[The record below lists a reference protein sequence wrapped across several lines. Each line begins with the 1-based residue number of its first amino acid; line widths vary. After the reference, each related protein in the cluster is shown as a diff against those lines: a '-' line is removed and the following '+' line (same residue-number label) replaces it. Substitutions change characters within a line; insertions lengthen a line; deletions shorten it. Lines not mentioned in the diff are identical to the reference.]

1 MKMDVNCQIGGMKL
15 LEKKIKQVEYNNKKI
30 YGINNIDSEQLSET
44 SEFPIGSIT
53 KLFTIVS
60 LLLLHQNK
68 QLNIYENI
76 GKYIKNEHI
85 KNLKIID
92 IINHKSGL
100 IDIYDGFIY
109 GSSKIKYESAT
120 QVFHKWNNNQ
130 LLNEKFK
137 NVYAYSNIGFHIL
150 GYLIEQITGI
160 KYSDFFKKNILI
172 PLKMNNTGIEDCN
185 ITLYNKKLKKLTK
198 YEKWERTFASSAG
211 ELKSCVKDL
220 IKFSKFVKLLDKQT
234 LDILKELSYI
244 YRKKNDENIIAH
256 GGYISGGE
264 GMLRIFYD
272 NNYKV
277 KDIYISLKTA

>member
-1 MKMDVNCQIGGMKL
+1 MDVNCQIGGMKL
-15 LEKKIKQVEYNNKKI
+15 LEKKFKQVEYNNKKI

-53 KLFTIVS
+53 KLFTIIS

-92 IINHKSGL
+92 IMNHKSGL
-100 IDIYDGFIY
+100 IDMYDGVIY

-120 QVFHKWNNNQ
+120 QVYHKWNNNQ
-130 LLNEKFK
+130 LLNEKLK
-137 NVYAYSNIGFHIL
+137 DVYAYSNIGFHIL

-160 KYSDFFKKNILI
+160 KYSDFVKKNILI
-172 PLKMNNTGIEDCN
+172 PLKMDNTGIEDCN

-244 YRKKNDENIIAH
+244 YRKKNDENIINH
-256 GGYISGGE
+256 DGYISGGN
-264 GMLRIFYD
+264 GTLRIFYD

-277 KDIYISLKTA
+277 KDIYISLNTAV

>member
-15 LEKKIKQVEYNNKKI
+15 LEKKFKQVEYNNKKI

-100 IDIYDGFIY
+100 INMYDDVIY

-120 QVFHKWNNNQ
+120 QVYHKYNNNK
-130 LLNEKFK
+130 LLNEKLK
-137 NVYAYSNIGFHIL
+137 DVYAYSNIGFHIL

-160 KYSDFFKKNILI
+160 KYSDFVKKNILI
-172 PLKMNNTGIEDCN
+172 PLKMDNTGIEDCN

-211 ELKSCVKDL
+211 ELKSCIKDL

-234 LDILKELSYI
+234 LDILKELYI
-244 YRKKNDENIIAH
+244 YRKKNDENIITH
-256 GGYISGGE
+256 SGNISGGD

>member
-1 MKMDVNCQIGGMKL
+1 MNVIGGMKL
-15 LEKKIKQVEYNNKKI
+15 LEKKFKQVEYNNKKI
-30 YGINNIDSEQLSET
+30 YGINNIDSEQLSEI

-53 KLFTIVS
+53 KLFSIIS

-85 KNLKIID
+85 KDLKIID
-92 IINHKSGL
+92 IMNHKSGL
-100 IDIYDGFIY
+100 IRMYDGVID

-120 QVFHKWNNNQ
+120 QVYHKYNNYNNNK
-130 LLNEKFK
+130 LINEKLK
-137 NVYAYSNIGFHIL
+137 GVSSYSNIGFHIL

-160 KYSDFFKKNILI
+160 KYSDFIKKNILI
-172 PLKMNNTGIEDCN
+172 PLKMDNTGIEDCN

-198 YEKWERTFASSAG
+198 YEKWERTFASSGG

-234 LDILKELSYI
+234 LDILKELYI
-244 YRKKNDENIIAH
+244 YRKKNDENIISH
-256 GGYISGGE
+256 PGYISGGSS
-264 GMLRIFYD
+264 GLRINYD
-272 NNYKV
+272 NNYYKV
-277 KDIYISLKTA
+277 KDIYISLQTAV

>member
-1 MKMDVNCQIGGMKL
+1 MDVHCQIGGMKL

-68 QLNIYENI
+68 QLNIYKNI

-85 KNLKIID
+85 KDLKIID
-92 IINHKSGL
+92 IMNHKSGL
-100 IDIYDGFIY
+100 IRSYDGFKS

-120 QVFHKWNNNQ
+120 QVYDKWNNNK
-130 LLNEKFK
+130 LIDEKLK
-137 NVYAYSNIGFHIL
+137 GVDAYSNLGFQIL
-150 GYLIEQITGI
+150 GYLIEQITEI
-160 KYSDFFKKNILI
+160 KYSDFVKKNILI

-220 IKFSKFVKLLDKQT
+220 IKFSKFIKLLDKQT
-234 LDILKELSYI
+234 LDILKKINI
-244 YRKKNDENIIAH
+244 YREKNNENIISH
-256 GGYISGGE
+256 GGYISGGSS
-264 GMLRIFYD
+264 GLRINYD
-272 NNYKV
+272 NNYYKV
-277 KDIYISLKTA
+277 KDIYISLQTAV

>member
-15 LEKKIKQVEYNNKKI
+15 LEKKFKQVEYNNKKI

-92 IINHKSGL
+92 IMNHKSGL
-100 IDIYDGFIY
+100 INNYDDMIY

-120 QVFHKWNNNQ
+120 QVYHKYNNNK
-130 LLNEKFK
+130 LLNEKLK
-137 NVYAYSNIGFHIL
+137 DVYAYSNIGFNIL

-160 KYSDFFKKNILI
+160 KYSDFVKKNILI
-172 PLKMNNTGIEDCN
+172 PLKMDNTGIEDCN

-234 LDILKELSYI
+234 LDILKELYI
-244 YRKKNDENIIAH
+244 YRKKNDENIINH
-256 GGYISGGE
+256 GGNISGGD